1 MKQLYKEKEQSR
13 VKSLYIFQLYYNKQ
27 FKPMREWNINDVFDN
42 FAKITNDEKWKNYSP
57 KYLRCCLIKTL
68 FATGYSI
75 EDIIYIT
82 GIDMKN
88 LANLIGTDEILERK
102 NIAKNNGISWQQLYD
117 GILCERE

>member
-1 MKQLYKEKEQSR
+1 MSGYFAFKMAA
-13 VKSLYIFQLYYNKQ
+13 VFYNKQ
-27 FKPMREWNINDVFDN
+27 YKPMKEWNINDVFDN

-68 FATGYSI
+68 FATGYSL

-82 GIDMKN
+82 GIDIKN

-102 NIAKNNGISWQQLYD
+102 NSKISWKQLYD
-117 GILCERE
+117 GILCEKV